1 MKEATTNGPFLLPNS
16 IYFSLPISLPTYIPT
31 CPHLLSTC
39 DPHTHIHM
47 NAFQYTHMHNID
59 IYACIS
65 KCIGVSLNVATWLKL
80 ERVTRKVKQ
89 CSIARC
95 LVKSVLKMFVDLLN
109 TTKLLYY
116 VLLSNP
122 NINNSLRNNFLII
135 HT

>member
-1 MKEATTNGPFLLPNS
+1 MDPFFYQTLFISHYPS
-16 IYFSLPISLPTYIPT
+16 PYQPIYQPVLIF
-31 CPHLLSTC
+31 CPLVIHIR
-39 DPHTHIHM
+39 IHM